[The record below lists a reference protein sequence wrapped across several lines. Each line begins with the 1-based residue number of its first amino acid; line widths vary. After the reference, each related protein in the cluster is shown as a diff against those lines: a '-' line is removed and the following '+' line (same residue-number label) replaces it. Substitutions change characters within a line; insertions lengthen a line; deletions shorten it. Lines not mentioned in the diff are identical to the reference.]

1 MFLLEICNTLHL
13 LPLNSICVNS
23 LGLFGGANNPWTI
36 APYSLES
43 SANRVIFELESKGVF
58 R

>member
-23 LGLFGGANNPWTI
+23 LGLFGGANNGW
-36 APYSLES
+36 SMQ
-43 SANRVIFELESKGVF
+43 F
-58 R
+58 RIIGEQGDV